1 MGCPLLVCLIFIS
14 CPRAIEVLDDSLNM
28 FEGFDACIFRFR
40 YWTCMCQEAT
50 GLVCLQRLAATSVDP
65 NWKRVFR
72 SVRLDAW
79 KGKKGNGPRY
89 PPLYWLVNRNPP
101 TNHQPTGVLN
111 TAHLSIEN
119 LGFQGYPE
127 VFGTDWPVPSIS
139 KIFVHNFGKGGAWK
153 RMESIWKPTKNCHFC
168 NRKP

>member
-1 MGCPLLVCLIFIS
+1 MIHWICLKDLMRVSLDLDTELVCAKK
-14 CPRAIEVLDDSLNM
+14 PRTSS
-28 FEGFDACIFRFR
+28 
-40 YWTCMCQEAT
+40 
-50 GLVCLQRLAATSVDP
+50 VCSDWRATSVDP

-79 KGKKGNGPRY
+79 KGKKGSGPRY
-89 PPLYWLVNRNPP
+89 PPLYWWVNRNPP

-153 RMESIWKPTKNCHFC
+153 RMESTWKPTKNCHFC
-168 NRKP
+168 NRKPEASFYETSAWLG